1 MERIRGGRRTSA
13 ENFNLISKRRQRI
26 SSVRNAPGEDK
37 QMDERVRLRD
47 REQICKKEGDR
58 LYGKRKRTSC
68 TGSDG
73 SSENNGEEEEYEEE
87 ERKVHRSPNPPPKQT
102 LPSSSMSIR
111 HRRTVAPARVAAKSS
126 PANEIVGFHIPK
138 KARSV
143 KRTYEYCNSGTA
155 QFGDERNHR
164 RLSPLSTSRCVDGG
178 AKVGSCLF
186 MVFQKLLGPKT
197 RHQMILP
204 NSSSLIQDELEVAE
218 ALFDLMKQSRSPSQS
233 QSLSPSQGS
242 MKRSDYSSEK
252 ICSSSSIPSQTSD
265 SPQEEGSNKKDAV
278 SEQNGSIAEMN
289 TQEQLI
295 SMEAERIVGD
305 SQEPKDEETSMKG
318 NDSIDL
324 TKELLAGG
332 RAETEELVSAKV
344 EESQSCDK
352 IGVDNLSDSAKVD
365 TTFMVVDTNQKTK
378 SKIVLM
384 EGVVMQEDEQKVV
397 GTERGEQKLDKIFL
411 KEELCKDHQ
420 VQKEQNQ
427 CRNAIHK
434 ENKIDQPSLFA
445 LPVAMVGRPG
455 VFPYPGYTPALQTV
469 LPIDPSRSTRSSNAV
484 KSPPFLLSPT
494 RPKKCV
500 THQYIALNIK
510 HHQHLVKNSK
520 WCAPAG
526 PDKSGAKLQNHSP
539 MASSHPLLLGDA
551 RRGQRL
557 NTIPILGGKDQTSGI
572 TNIGDSSKD
581 KQLMLQHPLLLLS
594 GSNSLHGPDLMFPLG
609 QHRTMVGSSV
619 NQSGPPKPAKAM
631 GKTSLQC
638 NSAVRGETAFNS
650 SSMPADATTISFKGI
665 NLHANKAPP
674 QMMAMV
680 QNNGYPFSM
689 ISNNV
694 EMLSPFLS
702 SAIPNVPGPGY
713 SPTFQ
718 TFKAHQQPVSHNA
731 STSTGSLSHKQPP
744 SHQQKDPHS
753 SRNSYLMSATT
764 HSQQSPSHPPKKMGA
779 DISTQTSALIS
790 KHTFHRQKP
799 YNGQHLSNP
808 VQPINFA
815 LMPPGILGTGGK
827 IISQQQ
833 QQQGLKVGEEFIPQT
848 FAGSVGSTTSATP
861 ALNLSSVAQ
870 NPSILHALPDMSQL
884 SVFICHPNGTA

>member
-13 ENFNLISKRRQRI
+13 ENFNLIAKQRQRI

-143 KRTYEYCNSGTA
+143 KRTYEYCNSGTG

-178 AKVGSCLF
+178 LPSSSSISSKAK
-186 MVFQKLLGPKT
+186 KLLGPKT

-218 ALFDLMKQSRSPSQS
+218 AL
-233 QSLSPSQGS
+233 
-242 MKRSDYSSEK
+242 DYSSEK
-252 ICSSSSIPSQTSD
+252 ICSSSSIPSQSSD
-265 SPQEEGSNKKDAV
+265 LPQEEGSNKKDAV

-305 SQEPKDEETSMKG
+305 SREPKDEETSKKE

-324 TKELLAGG
+324 TKELLTGG

-378 SKIVLM
+378 SEIVLM

-397 GTERGEQKLDKIFL
+397 GTERGEQKLGKIFL
-411 KEELCKDHQ
+411 KEELCKEHQ

-484 KSPPFLLSPT
+484 K
-494 RPKKCV
+494 
-500 THQYIALNIK
+500 
-510 HHQHLVKNSK
+510 HLVKNSK

-539 MASSHPLLLGDA
+539 MPSSYPLLLGDA
-551 RRGQRL
+551 RQGQRL

-594 GSNSLHGPDLMFPLG
+594 GSNSPHGPDLMFPLG

-638 NSAVRGETAFNS
+638 NSAVRGETAFIS

-674 QMMAMV
+674 QLMAMV

-694 EMLSPFLS
+694 EMLSPFLAP
-702 SAIPNVPGPGY
+702 AIPNVPGPGY

-764 HSQQSPSHPPKKMGA
+764 HSQQPPSHPPKKMGA

-815 LMPPGILGTGGK
+815 LMPPGIL
-827 IISQQQ
+827 
-833 QQQGLKVGEEFIPQT
+833 
-848 FAGSVGSTTSATP
+848 VGSTTSATP